1 MLNIKDVVD
10 LARAGYKPADVKE
23 LIELSKTP
31 EPLQAETQPAPAAEP
46 IISQSTPAETE
57 PDKTPETVSK
67 ENTQPAVEPAYKA
80 LYEAE
85 KAMFAEGGFPVAPIY
100 YYTNMY
106 CNKTMK
112 NIGYTPQE
120 YRDRL
125 IG

>member
-31 EPLQAETQPAPAAEP
+31 EPLQAETQPVQAAEP

-67 ENTQPAVEPAYKA
+67 ENTQPDVEPDYKA

-85 KAMFAEGGFPVAPIY
+85 KAKVNDLQIKNTQADVSAPQ
-100 YYTNMY
+100 TTEKDLLDLVKSF
-106 CNKTMK
+106 C
-112 NIGYTPQE
+112 
-120 YRDRL
+120 
-125 IG
+125 

>member
-31 EPLQAETQPAPAAEP
+31 EPLQAETQPAQDAEP
-46 IISQSTPAETE
+46 IISQSIPAETE

-67 ENTQPAVEPAYKA
+67 ENTQPDVETDYKA

-85 KAMFAEGGFPVAPIY
+85 KAKVNDLQIKNTQADVSAPQ
-100 YYTNMY
+100 TSE
-106 CNKTMK
+106 K
-112 NIGYTPQE
+112 
-120 YRDRL
+120 DL
-125 IG
+125 IDLVRSFC

>member
-31 EPLQAETQPAPAAEP
+31 EPLQSETQPAQDVTLTEEQK
-46 IISQSTPAETE
+46 ITSISQSKTFEE

-67 ENTQPAVEPAYKA
+67 ENTQPDVEPDYKA

-85 KAMFAEGGFPVAPIY
+85 KAKVNDLQIKNTQADVSAPQ
-100 YYTNMY
+100 TTEKDLLDLVKSF
-106 CNKTMK
+106 C
-112 NIGYTPQE
+112 
-120 YRDRL
+120 
-125 IG
+125 